1 MANVLDAVKTLNA
14 MSRRYLYRLTF
25 RRISFCIS
33 ELLRIPQTIRLIDS
47 RATEDVHLIL
57 KLQGPEFPPRVVY
70 AFTSNK
76 EYYRVLMDPALLYGA
91 SFQTS
96 GASSRYHG
104 EAAMTSSFVQKTRA
118 LLKYKDLFSYN
129 MQTRRYVT
137 AMVVPPQ
144 SASHTLL
151 EQALLRCNR
160 KLTPRRTLP
169 SAKAIRAR
177 QLRMMFGLSCA
188 SETSGPASQE
198 SSIIKAPYQSE
209 HVCDLLDA
217 SLLEF
222 CNQTGIAHVQW
233 SAMSTP
239 DVHMDFDIRSPMN
252 QTREESSPPMVDIA
266 RVSPQDSSIHDE
278 DATESTLNNV
288 IIESMCPQH
297 AVFLTEKTE
306 QSCDQQSSK
315 SHPYSFSPII
325 RTGSNLV
332 HFVTAAASNTPI
344 TQSNHTPT
352 HSVLTIT
359 PQTPDDV
366 IDAFFNT
373 GNKQEAQTILNEIG
387 LLEELSIE

>member
-1 MANVLDAVKTLNA
+1 MTNVLAAVQTLNT
-14 MSRRYLYRLTF
+14 MSRKYLQRLTF

-33 ELLRIPQTIRLIDS
+33 ELLRIPQTARLIDS

-76 EYYRVLMDPALLYGA
+76 EYYRVLMDPALLHGA
-91 SFQTS
+91 NFQTS
-96 GASSRYHG
+96 GASSRYRG
-104 EAAMTSSFVQKTRA
+104 EAAMTRSFVQRTHA
-118 LLKYKDLFSYN
+118 TVKYKDLFSYDR
-129 MQTRRYVT
+129 QTRRYVT
-137 AMVVPPQ
+137 AMVVSPD
-144 SASHTLL
+144 SSSHILL

-160 KLTPRRTLP
+160 KATPRRSLP
-169 SAKAIRAR
+169 SAKALRAR
-177 QLRMMFGLSCA
+177 QLRMMFGLSRV
-188 SETSGPASQE
+188 SEVNSAASQE

-222 CNQTGIAHVQW
+222 CNQTGIAPAQW

-239 DVHMDFDIRSPMN
+239 DVHLDFDIRSPAN
-252 QTREESSPPMVDIA
+252 QLHEDSSPPMVDIA
-266 RVSPQDSSIHDE
+266 RASPQDSSLHDDDTAE
-278 DATESTLNNV
+278 LALNNV
-288 IIESMCPQH
+288 VIGSMYPQR
-297 AVFLTEKTE
+297 AVFITEKTE
-306 QSCDQQSSK
+306 QSHDQSSSK
-315 SHPYSFSPII
+315 SHRPPFSPIA
-325 RTGSNLV
+325 RPGSNLV
-332 HFVTAAASNTPI
+332 HFVTAAASNTPV

-366 IDAFFNT
+366 IDAFFST

-387 LLEELSIE
+387 LLEELSI